1 MDDSEKSPYFSKRV
15 RIADIKSPK
24 ECLGMKERT
33 IEVTIGNTE
42 KPITFKNPQDV
53 AEITH
58 QNLKEMLLELF
69 RITDEIAADRDFKF
83 VDQYK
88 KETTIV

>member
-15 RIADIKSPK
+15 RIADVTSPK

-33 IEVTIGNTE
+33 IEVTIGNSE
-42 KPITFKNPQDV
+42 KLTTFKNSSDV
-53 AEITH
+53 ADIK
-58 QNLKEMLLELF
+58 QQDLKEMLLELF
-69 RITDEIAADRDFKF
+69 KITDEIATEKDFKF

-88 KETTIV
+88 KVDK